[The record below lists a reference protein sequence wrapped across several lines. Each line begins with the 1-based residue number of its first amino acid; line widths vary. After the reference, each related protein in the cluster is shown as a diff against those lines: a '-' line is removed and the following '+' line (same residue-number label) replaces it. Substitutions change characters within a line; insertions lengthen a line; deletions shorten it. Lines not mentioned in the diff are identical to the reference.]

1 LKVSKKASASEVVLP
16 FATQRKFGAWLARHH
31 ATASGIWIK
40 LAKAASGI
48 TSIKYAEAV
57 EEALCWGW
65 IDSQTKGVDE
75 HWYVQRFTPRG
86 KRSPWSKI
94 NCTKAAAL
102 IASGKMKLA
111 GLAEVERAKKDGRWD
126 RAYDSPAG
134 ATVPPDLAAALARN
148 RRASAFFQQLNSVN
162 RYAILHR
169 LQTARRPETRARRID
184 TFVKMLARRE
194 KLHP

>member
-1 LKVSKKASASEVVLP
+1 MGSKQTASEPVLP
-16 FATQRKFGAWLARHH
+16 FANQRKFAAWLAKHH
-31 ATASGIWIK
+31 ASASGIWIK

-65 IDSQTKGVDE
+65 IDSQSKGIDE

-94 NCTKAAAL
+94 NCTKATVL
-102 IASGKMKLA
+102 IASGKMKFA

-126 RAYDSPAG
+126 RAYDSPAR
-134 ATVPPDLAAALARN
+134 ASVPSDLAAAFALN
-148 RRASAFFQQLNSVN
+148 RRAATFFQQLNSVN

-169 LQTARRPETRARRID
+169 LQTVTRPETRARRID
-184 TFVKMLARRE
+184 KFVKMLARRE
-194 KLHP
+194 KLYP